1 MMTNSMLI
9 VVVLDATTQEKKSQD
24 DECSTCTK
32 KNQEVLVLKVFALNN
47 QDDELQLVVL
57 VEKLTQCNK
66 NHDDEL

>member
-1 MMTNSMLI
+1 MLI

-24 DECSTCTK
+24 DECSTCIK

-47 QDDELQLVVL
+47 QDDELQLIAL
-57 VEKLTQCNK
+57 IEKLTQCNK